1 MSNQIK
7 FIVLF
12 WSRFSKNCQEPI
24 KFILSLKLPIKLI
37 NLDDPE
43 IREQALNGGDKISVK
58 GVPSLLVEFTD
69 GTINMYNGK
78 DKIMAWLKA
87 MMERKNPQPQRVQ
100 HPTRTDPRSVV
111 DDKLLYPPPQDIHKD
126 PVKVEK
132 VKKKSHKKKGSKN
145 HHQIQQPQQRVVEPI
160 PYVDENFDEDGGTE
174 LIFEDTPIDSI
185 VPQNQPSDIHIP
197 QGKVGYRPSP
207 PSGLATGPSARKG
220 NESLMASMKK
230 MMAEREATLGY
241 GSDKFGL

>member
-7 FIVLF
+7 FIILF
-12 WSRFSKNCQEPI
+12 WSQFSKNCQEPI

-58 GVPSLLVEFTD
+58 SVPSLLVEFID

-87 MMERKNPQPQRVQ
+87 MMERKQQSSQRIDQRHGVPHKQ
-100 HPTRTDPRSVV
+100 FIPDE
-111 DDKLLYPPPQDIHKD
+111 KLLYPQPQVYDDVHKP

-132 VKKKSHKKKGSKN
+132 VKKKKKGHKAPKIHLPRN
-145 HHQIQQPQQRVVEPI
+145 VVEPI
-160 PYVDENFDEDGGTE
+160 PYMDDNFDEGGTE

-185 VPQNQPSDIHIP
+185 LPQNHPSGDIHIP
-197 QGKVGYRPSP
+197 QGKIGHRPSP
-207 PSGLATGPSARKG
+207 PTGLATGPSARKG

-241 GSDKFGL
+241 GSDKFG